1 MYSVFPIFF
10 SFFLSV
16 LLFLSFVIQ
25 NVSGWFLFLFFL
37 VFCFLGALF
46 MLFELNI
53 WCNFSEV
60 VTSQWIKLFVV
71 GEFILFLS
79 LMLPVV
85 YLSQE
90 FVFVDSLS
98 DSSGIPLL
106 GLYVLLLSSFCVNEF
121 ERCVE
126 DYEFNLF
133 ESFDFLLECDFE
145 IVKWLG
151 LTLLNGFIFLLLQY
165 VEFCMCPSSV
175 LSGAWYASCLVLV
188 SFHGTHVIIGMGFLI
203 CCYFFLFEVKD
214 DSFNGLEKTVD
225 QFRLVYF
232 ACFYW
237 HFVDLI
243 WFIVYFLVYF
253 FPGM

>member
-10 SFFLSV
+10 SLVLSV
-16 LLFLSFVIQ
+16 LLTLSFVIQ
-25 NVSGWFLFLFFL
+25 GISGWFFLLFFL
-37 VFCFLGALF
+37 FTCLVGALF
-46 MLFELNI
+46 MVFELNV
-53 WCNFSEV
+53 WCNFNEV

-79 LMLPVV
+79 LMLPVI

-90 FVFVDSLS
+90 FVLVDSLS
-98 DSSGIPLL
+98 DMSGIPLL

-126 DYEFNLF
+126 DYELSLLG
-133 ESFDFLLECDFE
+133 SFDFLLECDFDAA
-145 IVKWLG
+145 KWLG
-151 LTLLNGFIFLLLQY
+151 LTLFNGFVFLCLQY
-165 VEFCMCPSSV
+165 VEFCICPGSV
-175 LSGAWYASCLVLV
+175 LSGAWYSSCLVLV
-188 SFHGTHVIIGMGFLI
+188 SFHGSHVIFGMGFLV
-203 CCYFFLFEVKD
+203 CCYIFLFNSGD
-214 DSFNGLEKTVD
+214 DSFVSLEKVVD

-253 FPGM
+253 